1 MALNGIMKGKVVL
14 VTGATNG
21 IGKVTAHSLAG
32 MGARVIIVGRD
43 SQRTE
48 ATLQSIRSQTGSDQV
63 DGFVADLS
71 SQSEIKK
78 LAEDFHARYDHLDV
92 LVNNAGA
99 LFMKREENAA
109 GIEMTFAV
117 NHLNYFLLT
126 NLLLDMLQAS
136 KPARIVNVSSE
147 AHRGAKLNFDDLQN
161 QLGFSAMKAY
171 GQSKLANIYFTYV
184 LSANLENSGVTA
196 NVLHPGFVAT
206 NFGRSNGG
214 IFSPLFKIFQIA
226 AISPE
231 EGAQTSIYLASSPEV
246 EGVTGKY
253 FVKCKSV
260 KSSAVSYDMDAAR
273 KLWDIS
279 LEMIGQPVKA

>member
-1 MALNGIMKGKVVL
+1 MATNGIMTGKVVL

-21 IGKVTAHSLAG
+21 IGEVTARSLAG
-32 MGARVIIVGRD
+32 MGARVIVVGRD
-43 SQRTE
+43 PQRTD
-48 ATLQSIRSQTGSDQV
+48 TSVQSIRSQTGNEHV
-63 DGFVADLS
+63 DGLVADLS
-71 SQSEIKK
+71 SQSQIKK
-78 LAEDFHARYDHLDV
+78 LAEDFRSRYDQLDV

-99 LFMKREENAA
+99 IFMKREENAE
-109 GIEMTFAV
+109 GIEMTFAL

-126 NLLLDMLQAS
+126 HLLLDMLQAS

-147 AHRGAKLNFDDLQN
+147 AHRGAQLNFDDLQN
-161 QLGFSAMKAY
+161 RLGFSAMKAY

-196 NVLHPGFVAT
+196 NALHPGFVAT

-214 IFSPLFKIFQIA
+214 VFSPLFKIFQIA

-253 FVKCKSV
+253 FVKSKAV
-260 KSSAVSYDMDAAR
+260 KSSPVSYDMDAAR

-279 LEMIGQPVKA
+279 LEMIGQPVKT